1 MYDQLVEHGLTST
14 DAGLEIAGSI
24 AAGRGKAGRVLANTD
39 RMFRQLPNAIEA
51 INRAVTAVAA
61 YRLGRSAGMTE
72 EQATTHAFDI
82 VNQDAGRLPG
92 VQPAA
97 LFQQAVARPRA
108 AVQEVRAADDG
119 ADGRHGA
126 SLVPRFETGRER
138 IAMKQ
143 IANLLGVQI
152 AMAGAMSLPGLE
164 LLKVGFMLAGML
176 GVGDGWDDIERKLR
190 KLVRRQP
197 WQDLGRAGYPW
208 GDQPCHQRRPV
219 VALSMSDMWTFGQPK
234 SFETD
239 QIKAYLANLILGA
252 PGGLMV
258 EWAEAARHAGNLEF
272 QDALIKAIPAKFIA
286 DTAKAVKG
294 VTSQG
299 KPISN
304 VEAAMQVVGL
314 RSGRL
319 AEEGE
324 QIGAK
329 IDVSKKL
336 EAERKQLGRDY
347 TEASSQGELLRIKSR
362 IIAHNARAKET
373 GNMRQMVYLKTLDRV
388 RTENADKRR
397 RIRGD

>member
-1 MYDQLVEHGLTST
+1 
-14 DAGLEIAGSI
+14 
-24 AAGRGKAGRVLANTD
+24 
-39 RMFRQLPNAIEA
+39 
-51 INRAVTAVAA
+51 
-61 YRLGRSAGMTE
+61 
-72 EQATTHAFDI
+72 
-82 VNQDAGRLPG
+82 
-92 VQPAA
+92 
-97 LFQQAVARPRA
+97 
-108 AVQEVRAADDG
+108 
-119 ADGRHGA
+119 
-126 SLVPRFETGRER
+126 
-138 IAMKQ
+138 MKQ

-190 KLVRRQP
+190 RLFDASLGKTWGELVTRGVISRAINV
-197 WQDLGRAGYPW
+197 DLSSR
-208 GDQPCHQRRPV
+208 
-219 VALSMSDMWTFGQPK
+219 LSMSDMWTFGQPK
-234 SFETD
+234 SFESD